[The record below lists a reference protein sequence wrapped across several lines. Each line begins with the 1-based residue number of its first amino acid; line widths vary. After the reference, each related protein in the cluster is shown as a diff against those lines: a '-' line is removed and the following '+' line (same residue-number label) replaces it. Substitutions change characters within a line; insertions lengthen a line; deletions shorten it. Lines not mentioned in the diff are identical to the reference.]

1 MAICMNCGKKTG
13 MRNPEYYLDSDM
25 TQVLCGECYKKLEHF
40 QIKSD
45 ENDIQKFDE
54 TFKLIQMEMEEHQ
67 FNDETKTAM
76 MRFLQKRRARI
87 ERNILEEKKKYV
99 DLSDMNTHMLTTGYN
114 FEGYEISGYVGV
126 ISGQSALGS
135 GALSGLSASANNF
148 LGTESSY
155 FGNRLIEAK
164 ESAMRELI
172 VSSLMKGGNAIIGID
187 FDYITIE
194 GLITVIA
201 NGTSVKIKKK

>member
-1 MAICMNCGKKTG
+1 MAVCMNCGKKTG

-40 QIKSD
+40 QIKSN
-45 ENDIQKFDE
+45 ESDIQKLDE
-54 TFKLIQMEMEEHQ
+54 TFKLIQKEMEEHQ
-67 FNDETKTAM
+67 FNDETKTAI
-76 MRFLQKRRARI
+76 MRYLQKRRAKV
-87 ERNILEEKKKYV
+87 ERNIFKEKKKYV
-99 DLSDMNTHMLTTGYN
+99 DLSNMSTHMLTTGYN
-114 FEGYEISGYVGV
+114 FEGYEISEYLGV

-135 GALSGLSASANNF
+135 GAFSGLSASTSNF

-155 FGNRLIEAK
+155 FGNRLIESK
-164 ESAMRELI
+164 ESATRELI

-187 FDYITIE
+187 FDYIIIE

-201 NGTSVKIKKK
+201 NGTSVKITKK

>member
-1 MAICMNCGKKTG
+1 MAVCMNCGKKTG

-54 TFKLIQMEMEEHQ
+54 TFKLIQMEMEEHI
-67 FNDETKTAM
+67 FNDETKTAIN
-76 MRFLQKRRARI
+76 RYLQKRRAKI
-87 ERNILEEKKKYV
+87 ERNILDEKKKYI
-99 DLSDMNTHMLTTGYN
+99 DLSNMNTHLLTTGYN
-114 FEGYEISGYVGV
+114 FEGYEISAYLGV

-135 GALSGLSASANNF
+135 GAFSGWSAAANNF

-164 ESAMRELI
+164 ESATRELI
-172 VSSLMKGGNAIIGID
+172 ISSLMKGGNAIIGID
-187 FDYITIE
+187 FDYIIIE

-201 NGTSVKIKKK
+201 NGTSVITTKK